1 MAQQFDITQS
11 LFGFSPTDVQRQITS
26 EQQQTAMGLASGV
39 PGGLGPAA
47 FQAFRAQERGR
58 GTPLFSSQR
67 DPRLQES
74 EAMQEAR
81 QAAQP
86 AFQQG
91 GLVGYLNQYALELEK
106 RGLVDKAVQARSVA
120 AQKEQEAM
128 KTGADVM
135 FKTAQAQKMLQPQPQ
150 KPVQIDLGDRVEL
163 RDPVTGAV
171 IESIRKG
178 ATPGQAAKPVPT
190 TEGQKT
196 LDRDFAKEY
205 SDYVAGGGSSQVDKI
220 LQDLK
225 KVEDLLASDKNITG
239 IKVSAADALGT
250 LSALYPDAAT
260 AKDLAGGVIQ
270 SNLRAIL
277 GGQFAQKEGEALLA
291 RAYNPAQPQKDN
303 LSRIKNLRKQ
313 IETAATA
320 KRRAV
325 EYWEANEGT
334 LAGFKGDLGK
344 AKPTGSAASTA
355 GGVPA
360 GVDPAVWNVMTPEEK
375 ALWQ

>member
-11 LFGFSPTDVQRQITS
+11 LFGFSPADVQRQIGA

-47 FQAFRAQERGR
+47 FQAFRAQERAR
-58 GTPLFSSQR
+58 GTPLFESQR
-67 DPRLQES
+67 DPRLQEA
-74 EAMQEAR
+74 EAMQQAR

-91 GLVGYLNQYALELEK
+91 GLVGYLNQYAIELEN
-106 RGLVDKAVQARSVA
+106 RGLVDKAAQARSVA
-120 AQKEQEAM
+120 AQKQQESM
-128 KTGADVM
+128 KTQADVM
-135 FKTAQAQKMLQPQPQ
+135 FKQAQAQKMLTPTPQRPIQ
-150 KPVQIDLGDRVEL
+150 VDLGDRVEL
-163 RDPVTGAV
+163 RDPATGAV
-171 IESIRKG
+171 IETIRKG
-178 ATPGQAAKPVPT
+178 AAPGQAAKPKPT

-205 SDYVAGGGSSQVDKI
+205 SDYVAGGGSSQINKI
-220 LQDLK
+220 LSDLK
-225 KVEDLLASDKNITG
+225 KVEDLLASKKTITG
-239 IKVSAADALGT
+239 VSVAAADATNT
-250 LSALYPDAAT
+250 LSALFPDAAT

-303 LSRIKNLRKQ
+303 LERIRSLRKQ
-313 IETAATA
+313 IETAAAA
-320 KRRAV
+320 KKRAV
-325 EYWEANEGT
+325 DYWEENEGT

-344 AKPTGSAASTA
+344 ITPSGAS

>member
-1 MAQQFDITQS
+1 MAQQFDVMQS
-11 LFGFSPTDVQRQITS
+11 LFGFGPADVQRQIES

-39 PGGLGPAA
+39 PAGLGPGA
-47 FQAFRAQERGR
+47 FQAFRAQERAR
-58 GTPLFSSQR
+58 GTPLFSSQE
-67 DPRLQES
+67 DTRLT
-74 EAMQEAR
+74 EAKTMQEAR

-86 AFQQG
+86 AFEQG
-91 GLVGYLNQYALELEK
+91 GLVGYLNQYAIELEK

-135 FKTAQAQKMLQPQPQ
+135 FKTAQAQKMLQPQAQ
-150 KPVQIDLGDRVEL
+150 KPIQIDLGDRVEL
-163 RDPVTGAV
+163 RDPATGAV
-171 IESIRKG
+171 IETIRKG
-178 ATPGQAAKPVPT
+178 VTPGQAAKPVPT

-196 LDRDFAKEY
+196 LDRDFAREY
-205 SDYVAGGGSSQVDKI
+205 SDYVAGGGSAQIDKI
-220 LQDLK
+220 LEDLK
-225 KVEDLLASDKNITG
+225 KVENLLDSNKNITG
-239 IKVSAADALGT
+239 IKVAAADATGT
-250 LSALYPDAAT
+250 LSALFPDAAT

-270 SNLRAIL
+270 SNLRAVL

-303 LSRIKNLRKQ
+303 LSRIRNLRKQ

-325 EYWEANEGT
+325 DYWEANEGT

-344 AKPTGSAASTA
+344 AKPTGAKSAA

-360 GVDPAVWNVMTPEEK
+360 GVDPAVWAVMTPEEK